1 MLFNSDPTK
10 QAIEICF
17 SHKRDMVVYP
27 PLKSNNNDVL
37 SRNRQKN
44 LGLVLDSK
52 LNFKDRVNNK
62 INKCDKSIGLMKKL
76 SLTLSRNSFL
86 SSYKTFLR
94 PILD

>member
-17 SHKRDMVVYP
+17 SHKLDMVVYP

-86 SSYKTFLR
+86 SSNKTFFR

>member
-86 SSYKTFLR
+86 SSNKTFFR

>member
-10 QAIEICF
+10 QAIEIYF
-17 SHKRDMVVYP
+17 SLKRDMVVYP

-52 LNFKDRVNNK
+52 LDFNDRVDNK
-62 INKCDKSIGLMKKL
+62 INKYDKSIGLMKKI

-86 SSYKTFLR
+86 SSCKTFFR
-94 PILD
+94 PIPD

>member
-86 SSYKTFLR
+86 SSYETFFR

>member
-10 QAIEICF
+10 QTIEICF

-37 SRNRQKN
+37 SRNRHKN

-52 LNFKDRVNNK
+52 LDFKDRVNNK

-86 SSYKTFLR
+86 SSYKTFFR

>member
-62 INKCDKSIGLMKKL
+62 INKCDK
-76 SLTLSRNSFL
+76 
-86 SSYKTFLR
+86 
-94 PILD
+94 